1 MMEIQENEIISC
13 ILTVGVSLFVLVNH
27 RAVSQIPR
35 SNILLLGL
43 VFLLLSNFF
52 TVLEGVMLEKLFNF
66 LEHLGYTASLVCL
79 ALWTRAVY
87 QRGDGRDV

>member
-1 MMEIQENEIISC
+1 MEIQENEIISC

-27 RAVSQIPR
+27 RAISQIPR
-35 SNILLLGL
+35 SNLLLQCL

-52 TVLEGVMLEKLFNF
+52 TVLEGVMLTEMFNF
-66 LEHLGYTASLVCL
+66 LEHLSYAASLVCL
-79 ALWTRAVY
+79 ALWVRAVY